1 MPRNLISCAGTSPSS
16 RQLIGC
22 AAPPQLKTNVSLVG
36 PVDGTNTVFTTPD
49 KFIHDGMNNEM
60 VYLRGLRLL
69 EGAGNDYVASE
80 SGGAGTGYD
89 TLTFSRAPRVDD
101 NVFVDYFSRLS

>member
-1 MPRNLISCAGTSPSS
+1 
-16 RQLIGC
+16 
-22 AAPPQLKTNVSLVG
+22 
-36 PVDGTNTVFTTPD
+36 
-49 KFIHDGMNNEM
+49 MNNEM